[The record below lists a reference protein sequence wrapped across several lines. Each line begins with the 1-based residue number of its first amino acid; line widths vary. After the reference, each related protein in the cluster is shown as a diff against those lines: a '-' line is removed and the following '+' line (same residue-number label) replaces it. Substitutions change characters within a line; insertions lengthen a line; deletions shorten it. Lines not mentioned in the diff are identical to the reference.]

1 VNYANNEGARA
12 QGMEASPR
20 TPQVDEAVGRMD
32 ATVSRV
38 RSAIESLATRL
49 GPCLSP
55 APPSTAQADGKL
67 MGVGNPRCDLANT
80 IHAIA
85 AALEASEDILLSIR
99 NRLEV

>member
-1 VNYANNEGARA
+1 
-12 QGMEASPR
+12 
-20 TPQVDEAVGRMD
+20 
-32 ATVSRV
+32 
-38 RSAIESLATRL
+38 
-49 GPCLSP
+49 
-55 APPSTAQADGKL
+55 